1 LKTLRVG
8 CGLGSAKKGS
18 TAAVTRETALRE
30 GADGDQVATGL
41 TPQPLH
47 GAVKQMD
54 MDRAILLQK
63 VVVCLGKMVRMR
75 DTVLSGLYQ
84 KNAAN

>member
-1 LKTLRVG
+1 LKTLCVG
-8 CGLGSAKKGS
+8 CGLGSAKKGCHE
-18 TAAVTRETALRE
+18 RETALR
-30 GADGDQVATGL
+30 DGTYGYQVATGP

-54 MDRAILLQK
+54 MDRAILLQQ

-75 DTVLSGLYQ
+75 DMFLSALHK
-84 KNAAN
+84 KNAAI